1 MSTNIN
7 TNTPETPPPQ
17 GTNGAQGT
25 PTTSPVGFQ
34 AGNAANT
41 TAILALIRA
50 MMTLYEYKNDAFV
63 QQSRTESTIAN
74 SYSSSQVELGN
85 QEMTELEIQ
94 GAFSAVSGLFTAGL
108 GFKGMMEENNLN
120 LSGKQ
125 DEITA
130 SNKFAAGIKA
140 NPEVKFADE
149 PEEESAV
156 VRPEE
161 EDEVLELEEAQ
172 PEASRPEN
180 KKLTPKQE
188 ERLEEM
194 IQEMK
199 SGNYKMTETETT
211 GRRFINRKTEYKA
224 ADASKAQNEGF
235 TDKDVLDTLSEPQA
249 VRLKDAAN
257 EQIAGKQKILDDAK
271 GQLRMNFDKRNM
283 WSTAVSG
290 IFTGAGNIG
299 AGILKQQQGEQQAD
313 NTQYQTA
320 QQQFQS
326 LSKETE
332 SQSDKDL
339 QSAESLTQLIPEID
353 KSNNAIL
360 SA

>member
-1 MSTNIN
+1 MSTNVN

-17 GTNGAQGT
+17 GTNGAQGA

-63 QQSRTESTIAN
+63 QQSKTESTIAN

-108 GFKGMMEENNLN
+108 GFKGMMEEGGLAGQQKEITESQKFVNNLDN
-120 LSGKQ
+120 DPAVTLSDRTEDESTGIGRENESDIEMQ
-125 DEITA
+125 VMGEITA
-130 SNKFAAGIKA
+130 
-140 NPEVKFADE
+140 
-149 PEEESAV
+149 PEE
-156 VRPEE
+156 P
-161 EDEVLELEEAQ
+161 DEAEVAANKVKAEA
-172 PEASRPEN
+172 
-180 KKLTPKQE
+180 
-188 ERLEEM
+188 RLEEM
-194 IQEMK
+194 ITELK
-199 SGNYKMTETETT
+199 SGEYNMTE
-211 GRRFINRKTEYKA
+211 GSGKSAKV
-224 ADASKAQNEGF
+224 ADPAKIQKGELNDQQVIE
-235 TDKDVLDTLSEPQA
+235 TLSEPQMT
-249 VRLKDAAN
+249 RLKDAAN
-257 EQIAGKQKILDDAK
+257 EQIAAKQKTLDDAK

-290 IFTGAGNIG
+290 IFTGGGNIG

>member
-7 TNTPETPPPQ
+7 TNTPETPSPQ

-63 QQSRTESTIAN
+63 QQSKTESTIAN

-108 GFKGMMEENNLN
+108 GFKGMMEEGGLA
-120 LSGKQ
+120 GQQK
-125 DEITA
+125 EITE
-130 SNKFAAGIKA
+130 SQKFVDNLDNDPAVTLGDHTEENTSVRGERGSEIEMQDMA
-140 NPEVKFADE
+140 NIEV
-149 PEEESAV
+149 PEE
-156 VRPEE
+156 P
-161 EDEVLELEEAQ
+161 
-172 PEASRPEN
+172 
-180 KKLTPKQE
+180 TQE
-188 ERLEEM
+188 EIDANKVKAEARLEEM
-194 IQEMK
+194 ITELK
-199 SGNYKMTETETT
+199 SGNYKMTE
-211 GRRFINRKTEYKA
+211 GSGKSAKV
-224 ADASKAQNEGF
+224 ADPAKIQKGELN
-235 TDKDVLDTLSEPQA
+235 DQQVIDTLAEPQLG
-249 VRLKDAAN
+249 RLKDAAN
-257 EQIAGKQKILDDAK
+257 EQIAAKQKTLDDAK
-271 GQLRMNFDKRNM
+271 AQLRMNFDKRNM

>member
-7 TNTPETPPPQ
+7 TKTPETPLPQ
-17 GTNGAQGT
+17 GSNGAQGA
-25 PTTSPVGFQ
+25 PTTNPVGFQ
-34 AGNAANT
+34 SGNAANT

-63 QQSRTESTIAN
+63 KQSQTESTIAN
-74 SYSSSQVELGN
+74 SYSDSQVELGN

-108 GFKGMMEENNLN
+108 GFKGMMEEGGLA
-120 LSGKQ
+120 GQQK
-125 DEITA
+125 EITESQKFVDNLDNDPA
-130 SNKFAAGIKA
+130 VTLSDNTEENTTARGTEIEMQDMSNI
-140 NPEVKFADE
+140 EVTEE
-149 PEEESAV
+149 P
-156 VRPEE
+156 
-161 EDEVLELEEAQ
+161 
-172 PEASRPEN
+172 
-180 KKLTPKQE
+180 TQE
-188 ERLEEM
+188 EIDANKAKAEARLEEM
-194 IQEMK
+194 ITELK
-199 SGNYKMTETETT
+199 SGNYKMTE
-211 GRRFINRKTEYKA
+211 GSGKSAKA
-224 ADASKAQNEGF
+224 ADPAKIQKGELN
-235 TDKDVLDTLSEPQA
+235 DQQVIDTLDEPQMT
-249 VRLKDAAN
+249 RLKDAAN
-257 EQIAGKQKILDDAK
+257 EQIAAKQKTLDDAK
-271 GQLRMNFDKRNM
+271 AQLRMNFDKRNM

-290 IFTGAGNIG
+290 IFTGGGNIG

-360 SA
+360 ST

>member
-7 TNTPETPPPQ
+7 TNTLETTPPQ
-17 GTNGAQGT
+17 GVNGAQGAPST
-25 PTTSPVGFQ
+25 GPVGFQ
-34 AGNAANT
+34 SGNAANT

-63 QQSRTESTIAN
+63 QQSKTESTIAN

-108 GFKGMMEENNLN
+108 GFKGMMEEGGLAGQQKEITESQKFVDNLN
-120 LSGKQ
+120 NDPAVTLSDHTEENTSVRGERGSEIEMQ
-125 DEITA
+125 DM
-130 SNKFAAGIKA
+130 A
-140 NPEVKFADE
+140 NIEV
-149 PEEESAV
+149 PEE
-156 VRPEE
+156 P
-161 EDEVLELEEAQ
+161 
-172 PEASRPEN
+172 
-180 KKLTPKQE
+180 TQE
-188 ERLEEM
+188 EINANKEKAQARLEEM
-194 IQEMK
+194 ITELK
-199 SGNYKMTETETT
+199 SGKYNMTE
-211 GRRFINRKTEYKA
+211 GSGKSAKA
-224 ADASKAQNEGF
+224 ADPAKVQAENHELNDQQVID
-235 TDKDVLDTLSEPQA
+235 TVDKPELD
-249 VRLKDAAN
+249 RLKDAAN
-257 EQIAGKQKILDDAK
+257 EQIAAKQKTLDDVKA
-271 GQLRMNFDKRNM
+271 QLRMNFDKRNM

-290 IFTGAGNIG
+290 IFTGGGNIG

>member
-7 TNTPETPPPQ
+7 TNTPETPLPQ
-17 GTNGAQGT
+17 GSNGAQGAPST
-25 PTTSPVGFQ
+25 GPVGFQ
-34 AGNAANT
+34 SGNAANT

-63 QQSRTESTIAN
+63 QQSKTESTIAN
-74 SYSSSQVELGN
+74 SYSDSQVELGN

-108 GFKGMMEENNLN
+108 GFKGMMEEGGLA
-120 LSGKQ
+120 GQQK
-125 DEITA
+125 EITESQKFVDNLDNDPA
-130 SNKFAAGIKA
+130 VTLSDHTEENTTARGTEIEMQDMSNI
-140 NPEVKFADE
+140 EVTEE
-149 PEEESAV
+149 P
-156 VRPEE
+156 
-161 EDEVLELEEAQ
+161 
-172 PEASRPEN
+172 
-180 KKLTPKQE
+180 TQE
-188 ERLEEM
+188 EIDANKAKAEARLEEM
-194 IQEMK
+194 ITELK
-199 SGNYKMTETETT
+199 SGKYNMTE
-211 GRRFINRKTEYKA
+211 GSGKSAKA
-224 ADASKAQNEGF
+224 ADPAKIQKGELN
-235 TDKDVLDTLSEPQA
+235 DQQVIDTLDEPQMT
-249 VRLKDAAN
+249 RLKDAAN
-257 EQIAGKQKILDDAK
+257 EQIAAKQKTLDDAK
-271 GQLRMNFDKRNM
+271 AQLRMNFDKRNM

-290 IFTGAGNIG
+290 IFTGGGNIG

-360 SA
+360 ST